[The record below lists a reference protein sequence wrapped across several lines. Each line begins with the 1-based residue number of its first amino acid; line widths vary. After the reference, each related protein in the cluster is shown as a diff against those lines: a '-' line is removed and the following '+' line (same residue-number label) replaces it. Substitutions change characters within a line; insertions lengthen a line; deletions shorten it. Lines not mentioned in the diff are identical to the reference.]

1 MKLVIQIP
9 CFNEQD
15 SVLEVLKSIPKNY
28 SGIDEVEILV
38 IDDASDDKTYKIAN
52 EFGVE
57 VVKLP
62 QRSGLA
68 NVFKIGVK
76 EALKRGADILVNID
90 GDNQYCA
97 NDIEKLIQPILI
109 NKADMTIG
117 VRPIDKIKSFS
128 FFKKLL
134 QKFGSF
140 VIKTLTKTDIKD
152 AASGFRAFS
161 RNALLKL
168 NIFNDFTYTIETL
181 IQAKYKNLIVRNVD
195 IDVNLQQNRKSKL
208 FKNSFDYI
216 LKQAKNTIRFFIIYR
231 PFKFFSI
238 ISSML
243 FIVGF
248 ILGIRFLYFYFTNDG
263 SGHIQSLIL
272 CGIILTLSFICFM
285 LAIVGDLFSIN
296 RKILED
302 IQFEIRQNK
311 YKK

>member
-9 CFNEQD
+9 CYNEQD
-15 SVLEVLKSIPKNY
+15 CILEVLKSIPKNY
-28 SGIDEVEILV
+28 SKIDEVEILV
-38 IDDASDDKTYKIAN
+38 IDDGSNDETSKIAN

-62 QRSGLA
+62 QRIGLA
-68 NVFKIGVK
+68 NVFKVGVN

-97 NDIEKLIQPILI
+97 YDIQKIIEPIV
-109 NKADMTIG
+109 KAQADMVIG
-117 VRPIDKIKSFS
+117 VRPIDKIKTFS
-128 FFKKLL
+128 YFKKLL
-134 QKFGSF
+134 QKLGSYI
-140 VIKTLTKTDIKD
+140 IKVLAKIDIKD

-161 RNALLKL
+161 KNALLKL
-168 NIFNDFTYTIETL
+168 NIFNDFTYTIESI
-181 IQAKYKNLIVRNVD
+181 IQAKYKNLIVKNVE
-195 IDVNLQQNRKSKL
+195 IDVNLQEKRKSKL
-208 FKNSFDYI
+208 FKNNLDYI

-238 ISSML
+238 ISTLL
-243 FIVGF
+243 FLIGF
-248 ILGIRFLYFYFTNDG
+248 ILGSRFLFYYFTSDG
-263 SGHIQSLIL
+263 TGHIQSLIL
-272 CGIILTLSFICFM
+272 CAIVLTLSFICFM